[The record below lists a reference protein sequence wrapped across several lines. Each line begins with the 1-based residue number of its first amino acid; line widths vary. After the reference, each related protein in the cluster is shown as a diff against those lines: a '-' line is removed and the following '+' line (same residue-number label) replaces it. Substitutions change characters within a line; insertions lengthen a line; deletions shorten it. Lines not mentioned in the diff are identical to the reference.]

1 MRPGRKT
8 KRNSSYRGTDLIAV
22 SNTHGESVE
31 LDSPVLLHMS
41 SSFGFRLEQI
51 SALCEV
57 LQKAGQIDKLARFI
71 ASLPKCEQLQ
81 QQEAIMKARAVVY
94 FHKGNFR
101 DLYKILET
109 HNYQPENHLK
119 LQQLWLKEKR
129 IALLMRKTLSKVSL
143 NFFFTSVAK
152 LNST

>member
-1 MRPGRKT
+1 MRPAEK

-22 SNTHGESVE
+22 SNTHGVE
-31 LDSPVLLHMS
+31 LDSLFCM

-51 SALCEV
+51 SAVCEV

-81 QQEAIMKARAVVY
+81 QQEAIMKAKAVVY

-119 LQQLWLKEKR
+119 LQQLWLKEQR
-129 IALLMRKTLSKVSL
+129 VTLLMRNTLSKV
-143 NFFFTSVAK
+143 FF
-152 LNST
+152 

>member
-1 MRPGRKT
+1 MNLT
-8 KRNSSYRGTDLIAV
+8 ANSSSAY
-22 SNTHGESVE
+22 
-31 LDSPVLLHMS
+31 MS

-129 IALLMRKTLSKVSL
+129 IALLIRKSLSDVSL
-143 NFFFTSVAK
+143 NFNFRCK
-152 LNST
+152 I

>member
-1 MRPGRKT
+1 MRPAEK

-22 SNTHGESVE
+22 SNTHGVE
-31 LDSPVLLHMS
+31 LDSLFCM

-51 SALCEV
+51 SAVCEV

-81 QQEAIMKARAVVY
+81 QQEAIMKAKAVVY

-119 LQQLWLKEKR
+119 LQQLWLKEQR
-129 IALLMRKTLSKVSL
+129 VTLLMRNTLSKVFF
-143 NFFFTSVAK
+143 NFRCETQ
-152 LNST
+152 

>member
-1 MRPGRKT
+1 MRPAEK

-22 SNTHGESVE
+22 SNTHGVE
-31 LDSPVLLHMS
+31 LDSLFCM

-51 SALCEV
+51 SAVCEV

-81 QQEAIMKARAVVY
+81 QQEAIMKAKAVVY

-119 LQQLWLKEKR
+119 LQQLWLKEQR
-129 IALLMRKTLSKVSL
+129 VTLLMRNTLSKVFF
-143 NFFFTSVAK
+143 NFRCEIQ
-152 LNST
+152 

>member
-1 MRPGRKT
+1 MFFETGRK

-22 SNTHGESVE
+22 SNTHGVE
-31 LDSPVLLHMS
+31 LDSLFCM

-51 SALCEV
+51 SAVCEV

-81 QQEAIMKARAVVY
+81 QQEAIMKAKAVVY

-109 HNYQPENHLK
+109 HSYQPENHLK
-119 LQQLWLKEKR
+119 LQQLWLKEQR
-129 IALLMRKTLSKVSL
+129 VTLLMRNTLSKVFF
-143 NFFFTSVAK
+143 NFRCEIQ
-152 LNST
+152 

>member
-1 MRPGRKT
+1 MRPAEK

-22 SNTHGESVE
+22 SNTHGVE
-31 LDSPVLLHMS
+31 LDSLFCM

-51 SALCEV
+51 SAVCEV

-81 QQEAIMKARAVVY
+81 QQEAIMKAKAVVY

-119 LQQLWLKEKR
+119 LQQLWLKEQR
-129 IALLMRKTLSKVSL
+129 VTLLMRNTLSKV
-143 NFFFTSVAK
+143 FFLTSVV
-152 LNST
+152 